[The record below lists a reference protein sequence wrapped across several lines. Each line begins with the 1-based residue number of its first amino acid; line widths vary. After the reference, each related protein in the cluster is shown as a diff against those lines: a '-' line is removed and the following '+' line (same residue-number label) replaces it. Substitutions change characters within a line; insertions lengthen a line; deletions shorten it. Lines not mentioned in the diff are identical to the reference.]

1 MNLPTESKSK
11 SKLPYLIRAL
21 HEWIVDC
28 EMTPYLLV
36 TVSDQVRV
44 PADYVSD
51 GRIVLNVSPA
61 AIRDFLVVDSAV
73 SFAGRFGGRP
83 FDVYLPMSCVQ
94 AIYARET
101 GEGMVFEGLTDSASV
116 DTDPNDP
123 DPAPQNSG
131 PQRSHGHLQVI
142 K

>member
-1 MNLPTESKSK
+1 MESKSK
-11 SKLPYLIRAL
+11 SKRPYLIRAL
-21 HEWIVDC
+21 YEWIIDC
-28 EMTPYLLV
+28 ELTPYLMV
-36 TVSDQVRV
+36 SVDSDQVRV

-61 AIRDFLVVDSAV
+61 AIRDFLVADASV

-83 FDVYLPMSCVQ
+83 FDVYLPTNSVV

-101 GEGMVFEGLTDSASV
+101 GEGMVFD
-116 DTDPNDP
+116 DHTDPATADADPDDP
-123 DPAPQNSG
+123 DPTPPQKRG
-131 PQRSHGHLQVI
+131 PPKGDSHLQVI

>member
-1 MNLPTESKSK
+1 MESKSK

-21 HEWIVDC
+21 YEWIVDC
-28 EMTPYLLV
+28 ELTPYLMV
-36 TVSDQVRV
+36 SVDSDQVRV

-61 AIRDFLVVDSAV
+61 AIRDFLVADASV
-73 SFAGRFGGRP
+73 SFAGRFGGRA
-83 FDVYLPMSCVQ
+83 FDVYLPTSSVV

-101 GEGMVFEGLTDSASV
+101 GEGMVFDDRADLATADE
-116 DTDPNDP
+116 DPDDP
-123 DPAPQNSG
+123 DPTPPQTRG
-131 PQRSHGHLQVI
+131 PPKGDSHLRVI